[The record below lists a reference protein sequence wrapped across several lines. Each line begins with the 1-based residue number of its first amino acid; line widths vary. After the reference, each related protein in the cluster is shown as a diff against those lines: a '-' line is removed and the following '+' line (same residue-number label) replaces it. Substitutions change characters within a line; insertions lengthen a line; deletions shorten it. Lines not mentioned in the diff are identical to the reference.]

1 VIKLTVLQ
9 KAYEPDE
16 DDDWVDHNPHLTTVT
31 PAQSYASD
39 LTRLSLQIENELR
52 KLEFYEKKGAVVLK
66 AMGVDST
73 IEID

>member
-1 VIKLTVLQ
+1 M
-9 KAYEPDE
+9 
-16 DDDWVDHNPHLTTVT
+16 T

-52 KLEFYEKKGAVVLK
+52 KLEFYEKKEAAVLK